1 MDSTLKDEFKEFIST
16 LSKEICREVL
26 EDELRNINKIFNE
39 TADRYKN
46 IGSNY
51 ETNVNEVK
59 KQLNQLQDINLKLDS
74 FILNIKNNNENITN
88 ALNMINSGYKDL
100 LKSLMEENKNMVD
113 EYNKNFHLTNDIE
126 RDSFISK
133 IDTLIEVKNKR
144 HTAEFID
151 LFNREG
157 IKEAVSSICVVLNNI
172 NTMSSK
178 INALESHIKSLG
190 QKCENIESKMNN
202 I

>member
-26 EDELRNINKIFNE
+26 VDELRNINKIFNE